1 MKLKDCIALGAVCA
15 GVVCM
20 ESIREQWN
28 FNVTK
33 YQICTSKINPHMK
46 PKRMIFLSDLHN
58 HEYGQNNIRLL
69 QAVKAACPDLILIGG
84 DMLVGKRGRSAKAA
98 LQFVSQLPKI
108 APVYYANGNH
118 EQRMKENPEKYE
130 RVYERYRE
138 ILQNAGVHFLENDSL
153 ELHLDGFHVRLTGLE
168 LPMETYEKFKRYREI
183 LQNAGVHFLENDS
196 LELHLDG
203 FHVRLTGL
211 ELPMETYEKF
221 KHSHVRKEEIV
232 LQVGEIRKEMLDSA
246 EEEESVYE
254 ILLAHNPTY
263 YSAYK
268 EWGADLVLSGHL
280 HGGIARIPG
289 WRGVITPQ
297 AFLLPKYS
305 GEMTEED
312 GQTIIVSKGLGT
324 HTINFRLFNIPVRYA
339 YNQFQAV

>member
-46 PKRMIFLSDLHN
+46 PKRMIFLSDFHN

-130 RVYERYRE
+130 RVYE
-138 ILQNAGVHFLENDSL
+138 
-153 ELHLDGFHVRLTGLE
+153 
-168 LPMETYEKFKRYREI
+168 KYREI

-221 KHSHVRKEEIV
+221 KHSHVRKEDIV
-232 LQVGEIRKEMLDSA
+232 LQVGEIWREMVDSA

-297 AFLLPKYS
+297 AFLFPKYS

-324 HTINFRLFNIPVRYA
+324 HTINFRLFNIPEVVVLEFIGNTYMGD
-339 YNQFQAV
+339 

>member
-1 MKLKDCIALGAVCA
+1 MSSKLEYAWMKLKDCIALGAVCA

-130 RVYERYRE
+130 GVYERYRE

-168 LPMETYEKFKRYREI
+168 LPMETYEKFKY
-183 LQNAGVHFLENDS
+183 
-196 LELHLDG
+196 
-203 FHVRLTGL
+203 
-211 ELPMETYEKF
+211 
-221 KHSHVRKEEIV
+221 SHVRKEDIV
-232 LQVGEIRKEMLDSA
+232 LQVGEIRKEMFDSA

-297 AFLLPKYS
+297 AFLFPKYS

-324 HTINFRLFNIPVRYA
+324 HTINFRLFNIPEVVVLEFIGNTYMGD
-339 YNQFQAV
+339 

>member
-1 MKLKDCIALGAVCA
+1 MSSKLEYAWMKLKDCIALGAVCA

-98 LQFVSQLPKI
+98 LQFVSKLPKI

-168 LPMETYEKFKRYREI
+168 LPMETYEKFKY
-183 LQNAGVHFLENDS
+183 
-196 LELHLDG
+196 
-203 FHVRLTGL
+203 
-211 ELPMETYEKF
+211 
-221 KHSHVRKEEIV
+221 SHVRKEDIV

-297 AFLLPKYS
+297 AFLFPKYS

-324 HTINFRLFNIPVRYA
+324 HTINFRLFNIPEVVVLEFIGNTYMGD
-339 YNQFQAV
+339 

>member
-1 MKLKDCIALGAVCA
+1 MSSKLEYAWMKLRDCIALGTVCA

-118 EQRMKENPEKYE
+118 EQRMKENPEKYV

-168 LPMETYEKFKRYREI
+168 LPMETYEKFKY
-183 LQNAGVHFLENDS
+183 
-196 LELHLDG
+196 
-203 FHVRLTGL
+203 
-211 ELPMETYEKF
+211 
-221 KHSHVRKEEIV
+221 SHVRKEDIV

-297 AFLLPKYS
+297 AFLFPKYS

-312 GQTIIVSKGLGT
+312 GQTIIVSRGLGT
-324 HTINFRLFNIPVRYA
+324 HTINFRLFNRPEMVVLEFIGNTYMGD
-339 YNQFQAV
+339 

>member
-84 DMLVGKRGRSAKAA
+84 DMLVGKSGRSAKAA

-168 LPMETYEKFKRYREI
+168 LPMETYEKFKY
-183 LQNAGVHFLENDS
+183 
-196 LELHLDG
+196 
-203 FHVRLTGL
+203 
-211 ELPMETYEKF
+211 
-221 KHSHVRKEEIV
+221 SHVRKEDIV
-232 LQVGEIRKEMLDSA
+232 LQVGEIWKEMVDSA

-297 AFLLPKYS
+297 AFLFPKYS

-324 HTINFRLFNIPVRYA
+324 HTINFRLFNIPEVVVLEFIGNTYMGD
-339 YNQFQAV
+339 

>member
-168 LPMETYEKFKRYREI
+168 LPMETYEKFK
-183 LQNAGVHFLENDS
+183 
-196 LELHLDG
+196 
-203 FHVRLTGL
+203 
-211 ELPMETYEKF
+211 
-221 KHSHVRKEEIV
+221 HSHVRKEEIV

-324 HTINFRLFNIPVRYA
+324 HTINFRLFNIPEVVVLEFIGNTYMGD
-339 YNQFQAV
+339 